1 MIIDNE
7 EKIDK
12 AIKFLRLYVP
22 KIMAENAECINM
34 GGKYR
39 KAVKTLIIANIK
51 WSIHKLE
58 INGSNAEI
66 EKLSLVYL
74 DKVWDRLI
82 REWETQNKW
91 KNVIDRVNKMRE
103 NNKEIKGIKRIE
115 DKSIESTPII
125 KGEMVNKENNS
136 NQER

>member
-103 NNKEIKGIKRIE
+103 NNKGIKLKKDE
-115 DKSIESTPII
+115 SIKFTPIYKGKKQKEQPS
-125 KGEMVNKENNS
+125 KGEILN
-136 NQER
+136 R